1 MKRARAI
8 AIIAILLSL
17 GQAAL
22 YARGQEAI
30 DLSYADKLIE
40 SRKYNEAMAYLKEY
54 MVRYPKYWEEAQK
67 RVSRI
72 IKKREAY
79 NSISEE
85 LIKLLQSD
93 PGNEKR
99 KIELIRQLQD
109 IEANPNESQ
118 EDFLRRIEATA
129 VFKVNQA
136 AYEDIFKR
144 GRALIDSGEYVKAT
158 KAYAEGY
165 VLYKEGFDAAG
176 PDSLVVGT
184 VNKGLADIDRSLA
197 EFESVQAQLQSSVSS
212 LEKAVLTSSPDAL
225 GAALD
230 SNLEPLD
237 KLIKLRNEVAS
248 RGRLFESQ
256 FALLQAADPSLTDT
270 SFLPFAFRFTLGR
283 KTQSAPEGI
292 MGAMDTQLARI
303 MASLESKMSL
313 ALDRSF
319 DSMRSAY
326 DAGRW
331 DESDADARDVIERSR
346 QSMRVVSLWSLVAAR
361 EAYPELQSL
370 GRDILSGKAAIALG
384 YQHMESSAKVY
395 ARAAKI
401 LKERERLAT
410 QSGQAAAPVM
420 AALSS
425 QKESDAAQASAAI
438 QALRA
443 QSAAQRALLAAA
455 AEESAAVK
463 RSFGEYGRPDR
474 AGAVTPAG
482 YGERQ
487 SALDQRL
494 SSAQAAMRDTE
505 IDMARLSASIDSG
518 VVAAGLGDDE
528 SGIQRAGELITG
540 KAGTEPGLEN
550 RVICDPSGSLDIA
563 SRIEKGLES
572 KQAKMTAILSKYAKL
587 DGFIL
592 ESEPYKAW
600 KVQAEA
606 IDLRINGLIASAVEM
621 TRLARTKKQQAD
633 SARADA
639 DRLLAE
645 AAANLKNENF
655 AAAEDRLKR
664 ASARYENSLTSQWD
678 ARLKSESDRA
688 IEDLDGRIVTAKRN
702 KIVKNVRGLINS
714 GTDSYYAGAFENS
727 EESFTQ
733 AQQQWLSVY
742 PEENVEVATW
752 LDRITNAVKFRSG
765 RIIQPTAPLYSE
777 MSQLLSQ
784 AQIAYNEGKADIEKG
799 KKTEALAAFKLAE
812 SKVQQVKI
820 VFPNNQDASILLLR
834 IKLLSDKDV
843 ADKLSRQFFAD
854 ARKKLDRKTQPTW
867 EDGYNDLLTLKSV
880 NPRFAG
886 IDAAIYDAELQLGY
900 RLPPPKASDLAR
912 SRDLT
917 ANAKSI
923 MDKRNKLLY
932 PDALNYLNQA
942 IALWPQNTQ
951 AQSLIDL
958 LQQGGSVTAPEGKGF
973 TPSDNVQYQK
983 AVVLYNKGQYLEART
998 IVDKLRANARNKEN
1012 AQLLA
1017 LNKKIEEAL
1026 TK

>member
-1 MKRARAI
+1 MKKARLI
-8 AIIAILLSL
+8 AFIAILLSL

-30 DLSYADKLIE
+30 DLSYADKLIDE
-40 SRKYNEAMAYLKEY
+40 RKYNEAMTYLKEY

-67 RVSRI
+67 RVGRI

-79 NSISEE
+79 NSISAE
-85 LIKLLQSD
+85 LIKLLQTD

-118 EDFLRRIEATA
+118 EEFLRRIEATA

-136 AYEDIFKR
+136 AYDDIFKR
-144 GRALIDSGEYVKAT
+144 GRALIDSGDYVKAT

-165 VLYKEGFDAAG
+165 VLYKEGFDSAG
-176 PDSLVVGT
+176 SGSLVVGT
-184 VNKGLADIDRSLA
+184 VNQGLADIDRCLA
-197 EFESVQAQLQSSVSS
+197 DFEAVQQQLQGSSAV
-212 LEKAVLTSSPDAL
+212 LEKAILTDAPEAL
-225 GAALD
+225 GTAIDA
-230 SNLEPLD
+230 NLEPLA
-237 KLIKLRNEVAS
+237 KLIKLRNDVAS

-292 MGAMDTQLARI
+292 MGAMDTQLGRI
-303 MASLESKMSL
+303 MESLESKLSL
-313 ALDRSF
+313 ALDRGF
-319 DSMRSAY
+319 ESMQSAY

-331 DESDADARDVIERSR
+331 DESEADARDVIARAD
-346 QSMRVVSLWSLVAAR
+346 QSMRLISLWSLVAAR
-361 EAYPELQSL
+361 EAYPELQGL

-384 YQHMESSAKVY
+384 FQHMQSAAKIY
-395 ARAAKI
+395 ARAAAI
-401 LKERERLAT
+401 LKERERLAA
-410 QSGQAAAPVM
+410 QSGQAATPAM

-425 QKESDAAQASAAI
+425 KNANDAAQASAAI

-455 AEESAAVK
+455 ARESDSVK
-463 RSFGEYGRPDR
+463 LSFGAYGQPGRV
-474 AGAVTPAG
+474 GAVTPVG

-487 SALDQRL
+487 SDLDRRI
-494 SSAQAAMRDTE
+494 SIAQGAMLDTE
-505 IDMARLSASIDSG
+505 IEMARQSASIDSG
-518 VVAAGLGDDE
+518 LIAAGLGDDE
-528 SGIQRAGELITG
+528 SGIRRAGALITG
-540 KAGTEPGLEN
+540 EASTDPGLEN
-550 RVICDPSGSLDIA
+550 RVICDPAGSLDMA
-563 SRIEKGLES
+563 SRIEQGLES
-572 KQAKMTAILSKYAKL
+572 KQAKLTAILAKYAKL
-587 DGFIL
+587 DSFIVA
-592 ESEPYKAW
+592 SDAYKAW
-600 KVQAEA
+600 KVQADA
-606 IDLRINGLIASAVEM
+606 IDLRIAGLISSAVEM

-633 SARADA
+633 SAKADA

-645 AAANLKNENF
+645 AAANLKSENF
-655 AAAEDRLKR
+655 SIAEDRLKR
-664 ASARYENSLTSQWD
+664 ASARYENSLAAQWD
-678 ARLKSESDRA
+678 AKLKTESDRA
-688 IEDLDGRIVTAKRN
+688 VDDLDGRIVTAKRN
-702 KIVKNVRGLINS
+702 KIVKNVRGFINA
-714 GTDSYYAGAFENS
+714 GTDAYYSGAFENS
-727 EESFTQ
+727 QESFTQ
-733 AQQQWLSVY
+733 AQQQWLTVY

-765 RIIQPTAPLYSE
+765 RVIQPTAPLYSE

-784 AQIAYNEGKADIEKG
+784 AQIAYNEGKAGLDKG

-820 VFPNNQDASILLLR
+820 VFPNNQDASILMLR

-843 ADKLSRQFFAD
+843 ADKLSKQFFAD
-854 ARKKLDRKTQPTW
+854 AEKKLDRKTQPTW

-880 NPRFAG
+880 NPKYSG
-886 IDAAIYDAELQLGY
+886 IDAAIFNAELQLGY
-900 RLPPPKASDLAR
+900 RLPPPKASDISR
-912 SRDLT
+912 SRDLA

-923 MDKRNKLLY
+923 MDNRNKLLY

-951 AQSLIDL
+951 AQGLIDL

-973 TPSDNVQYQK
+973 TPSDNVLYQK
-983 AVVLYNKGQYLEART
+983 AVVLYNKGQYLESRA
-998 IVDKLRANARNKEN
+998 IVDKLLAIARNKQN